1 MGEKPAAREVTMLL
15 RAWSEGDQEAAD
27 RLFSLV
33 YPELREISNRQAA
46 RRGAPVTLQ
55 ATEIL
60 HEAWLRLA
68 DQELDRWE
76 NRSHF
81 FGLAA
86 TMVRRVLLD
95 HARYRLAARRD
106 RRQEVEL
113 GPDTEPHAMALER
126 AEELIQLNGALAELE
141 SVDPRRARVV
151 ELRYFGGLDVNE
163 TAEIMGISTATVK
176 RDWRLARAWLRKRM
190 EGGGSVGPEEG

>member
-1 MGEKPAAREVTMLL
+1 MLL
-15 RAWSEGDQEAAD
+15 RAWSEGDPGAAD

-68 DQELDRWE
+68 GQEVDRWE

-106 RRQEVEL
+106 RRQEVDLEVE
-113 GPDTEPHAMALER
+113 GAPHVMALER
-126 AEELIQLNGALAELE
+126 AEELIQLNTALAELE
-141 SVDPRRARVV
+141 ALDPRRSRVV
-151 ELRYFGGLDVNE
+151 ELRYFGGLDVAE
-163 TAEIMGISTATVK
+163 TAEVMGISTATVK
-176 RDWRLARAWLRKRM
+176 RDWRLARAWLRQQM
-190 EGGGSVGPEEG
+190 EGGAGSREAEP